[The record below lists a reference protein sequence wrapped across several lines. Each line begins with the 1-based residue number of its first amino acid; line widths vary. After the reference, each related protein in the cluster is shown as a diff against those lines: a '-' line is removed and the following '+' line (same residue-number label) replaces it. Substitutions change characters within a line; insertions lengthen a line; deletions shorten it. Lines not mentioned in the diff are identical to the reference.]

1 MTGKKWLGSGL
12 IALVALAMS
21 LVSYSLVSAQAS
33 TVSVG
38 SASLDTGKQASV
50 DVQASG
56 IPAPG
61 LGGWTVD
68 ITYDP
73 AMVTVAGCSSAGGLC
88 NPEVAP
94 NMVRVA
100 GFDANG
106 LVGDTTLATIEIQ
119 CTGAGSSSLN
129 LTVVDLLDA
138 TPGAPAQIV
147 AGVQNGSVACTTPAP
162 QTSTSS
168 ESTSST
174 EGALAATR
182 APAEGQ
188 EAATLPT
195 AGGLPRAANDST
207 FTWTY
212 LLMGAGALSLLAGS
226 VLARKARRQE

>member
-68 ITYDP
+68 VTYDP

-88 NPEVAP
+88 NPEFAP
-94 NMVRVA
+94 NMVRVV

-106 LVGDTTLATIEIQ
+106 LVGDAMLATIDIE
-119 CTGAGSSSLN
+119 CASTGSSSLK

-138 TPGAPAQIV
+138 TPGAPAQIE
-147 AGVQNGSVACTTPAP
+147 AGIQNGSVTCTKPSASDSD
-162 QTSTSS
+162 STSA
-168 ESTSST
+168 ESAVA
-174 EGALAATR
+174 EVQEQPAAS
-182 APAEGQ
+182 
-188 EAATLPT
+188 LPT
-195 AGGLPRAANDST
+195 AGGLPAVSTERDSS
-207 FTWTY
+207 WTY
-212 LLMGAGALSLLAGS
+212 LLIGAAALALFGGGALTL
-226 VLARKARRQE
+226 KKIRR

>member
-68 ITYDP
+68 VTYDP

-88 NPEVAP
+88 NPEFAP

-100 GFDANG
+100 GFEANG
-106 LVGDTTLATIEIQ
+106 LVGDAMLATIDIE
-119 CTGAGSSSLN
+119 CASTGSSPLSLN
-129 LTVVDLLDA
+129 VVDFLDA
-138 TPGAPAQIV
+138 TPGAPAQIQAAV
-147 AGVQNGSVACTTPAP
+147 ENGSVTCTKPSASDSD
-162 QTSTSS
+162 STVA
-168 ESTSST
+168 EVQ
-174 EGALAATR
+174 EQ
-182 APAEGQ
+182 PAES
-188 EAATLPT
+188 LPT
-195 AGGLPRAANDST
+195 AGGSPAASTERDSP
-207 FTWTY
+207 WTY
-212 LLMGAGALSLLAGS
+212 LLIGAAALALFGGSALA
-226 VLARKARRQE
+226 LKKIRR

>member
-50 DVQASG
+50 DVQAAG

-88 NPEVAP
+88 NPEFAP
-94 NMVRVA
+94 TMVRVV

-106 LVGDTTLATIEIQ
+106 LVGDATLATIDGQ
-119 CTGAGSSSLN
+119 CASTGSSSLK

-138 TPGAPAQIV
+138 TPGAPAPIE
-147 AGVQNGSVACTTPAP
+147 AAVQNGSVTCTQPSASDSDSTVAEVQEQPAA
-162 QTSTSS
+162 S
-168 ESTSST
+168 
-174 EGALAATR
+174 
-182 APAEGQ
+182 
-188 EAATLPT
+188 LPT
-195 AGGLPRAANDST
+195 AGGPPAAST
-207 FTWTY
+207 ERGSPWTY
-212 LLMGAGALSLLAGS
+212 LLIGTAVLALFGGGALTL
-226 VLARKARRQE
+226 KKIRR

>member
-1 MTGKKWLGSGL
+1 MVAKKWLGSGL

-21 LVSYSLVSAQAS
+21 LVSYSPVSAQAS

-50 DVQASG
+50 DVQAAG

-88 NPEVAP
+88 NPEFAP
-94 NMVRVA
+94 NMVRVV

-106 LVGDTTLATIEIQ
+106 LVGDATLATIDVQ
-119 CTGAGSSSLN
+119 CASTGSSSLK

-138 TPGAPAQIV
+138 TPGAPAPIE
-147 AGVQNGSVACTTPAP
+147 AAVQNGSVTCTQPSASDSDSTVAEVQEQPAA
-162 QTSTSS
+162 S
-168 ESTSST
+168 
-174 EGALAATR
+174 
-182 APAEGQ
+182 
-188 EAATLPT
+188 LPT
-195 AGGLPRAANDST
+195 AGGPPAAST
-207 FTWTY
+207 ERGSSWAY
-212 LLMGAGALSLLAGS
+212 LLIGAAALALFGGGALTL
-226 VLARKARRQE
+226 KKIRR